1 MVKKKILLL
10 LIFVLLIYLNKNV
23 LIYRPLLNFVSTKT
37 ILGKIIGK
45 KSYLRR
51 GYLTN
56 ASNFYYEFDLKGEKY
71 ENPSYN
77 DKFKI
82 GDSVLI
88 EYSITFPFMNKII
101 EEQML
106 E

>member
-1 MVKKKILLL
+1 MVKKKIFLLL
-10 LIFVLLIYLNKNV
+10 VFALLIYLNKNV

-37 ILGKIIGK
+37 ISGKIIDK
-45 KSYLRR
+45 KNYLRR

-56 ASNFYYEFDLKGEKY
+56 ASTFYYEFDLKGEKY
-71 ENPSYN
+71 ANPSYN

-88 EYSITFPFMNKII
+88 EYSVTFPSMNKVV
-101 EEQML
+101 EK
-106 E
+106 